1 MVFTKLP
8 SHEKNTVERM
18 TLKGDQSQLHNDKRA
33 DGLTSVTQKKAC
45 GVCFF
50 VLEEMLRIFFA
61 IFLGVM
67 MSNGHL
73 YLAGGLKHFLCS
85 PLPGKMIQ
93 FDEHIFQMGWFN
105 HQLVIVVFDAVF
117 SLLSLLGPTA
127 NRPPQPAG
135 DLERHQSRK
144 HLKLSG
150 WNLRR
155 LGLEAERSDRCRFC
169 FAVDACGEILE
180 DLAFW
185 EF

>member
-1 MVFTKLP
+1 MQTFAKSAGKSCFVMKVDGIHQVTLP
-8 SHEKNTVERM
+8 RKKHSGE
-18 TLKGDQSQLHNDKRA
+18 DDIKRRPK
-33 DGLTSVTQKKAC
+33 SVTQWQTGWWFDISHTKKAC

-93 FDEHIFQMGWFN
+93 FDKHIFQMGWFN

-127 NRPPQPAG
+127 FTRPPQPHG
-135 DLERHQSRK
+135 DLGTKGIR
-144 HLKLSG
+144 
-150 WNLRR
+150 
-155 LGLEAERSDRCRFC
+155 AERTSSFPD
-169 FAVDACGEILE
+169 GI
-180 DLAFW
+180 
-185 EF
+185 

>member
-1 MVFTKLP
+1 
-8 SHEKNTVERM
+8 
-18 TLKGDQSQLHNDKRA
+18 
-33 DGLTSVTQKKAC
+33 
-45 GVCFF
+45 
-50 VLEEMLRIFFA
+50 
-61 IFLGVM
+61 

-127 NRPPQPAG
+127 NRPPQPDG
-135 DLERHQSRK
+135 DLERNQSRK
-144 HLKLSG
+144 DLKLSG

-155 LGLEAERSDRCRFC
+155 LGLEAERSVVF
-169 FAVDACGEILE
+169 VL
-180 DLAFW
+180 L
-185 EF
+185 